1 MNWKITCLFY
11 ISVLLVY
18 SNIAYTQDTMALP
31 NYLPHAHAHNDYA
44 KERPTLTA
52 ALAIGVGSIEIDVF
66 GTRRGLLVAHTA
78 IELPWAKTLEIRYFE
93 PLEAILQK
101 QNGQWFDN
109 PTQRLIF
116 MIDIKGNSTIAYT
129 QLRALCQK
137 YAPLITTYYAQ
148 QDSIAYGKIDIVLSG
163 HKPIE
168 LLQSDSIQYM
178 TIDGSQAA
186 IGKNNRFYPRVSMPY
201 SSVLQ
206 WRGRGELPAD
216 QRLRLE
222 QIIAQAHQNN
232 QKVRLW
238 AMPNNEK
245 VWRTL
250 LDMELDWLNI
260 DKLRKY
266 SLFYK
271 KKFKD

>member
-1 MNWKITCLFY
+1 MNWKTTSLFY
-11 ISVLLVY
+11 IISLLVN
-18 SNIAYTQDTMALP
+18 SNIAYTQNTMVLP
-31 NYLPHAHAHNDYA
+31 SYLPQAHAHNDYA
-44 KERPTLTA
+44 KARPTLTA
-52 ALAIGVGSIEIDVF
+52 ALSLGVGSIEIDVF
-66 GTRRGLLVAHTA
+66 ATKRGLRVAHTVL
-78 IELPWAKTLEIRYFE
+78 ELPWAKTLETRYFE

-116 MIDIKGNSTIAYT
+116 MIDIKGNSMIAYT

-137 YAPLITTYYAQ
+137 YAPLITTYYAE

-168 LLQSDSIQYM
+168 LLQSDSVQYM

-186 IGKNNRFYPRVSMPY
+186 IGKDNRFYPRVSMPY

-206 WRGRGELPAD
+206 WRGKGELPAE

-238 AMPNNEK
+238 AMPNKEK
-245 VWRTL
+245 VWQTL
-250 LDMELDWLNI
+250 LDMKLDWLNI

-271 KKFKD
+271 KNHK